1 MDTAKYCIYHK
12 QDVELYYVQ
21 MIKCRTRV
29 DLNINTLNH
38 NLSLIKQHPFQMIVT
53 IQQIMTAPQL
63 EKELNFVYYAVFM
76 KSQVQ

>member
-21 MIKCRTRV
+21 MIKCRTTV

-38 NLSLIKQHPFQMIVT
+38 NLSLIKQHPF
-53 IQQIMTAPQL
+53 L
-63 EKELNFVYYAVFM
+63 EDCHHSTNNDSSAVRGGT
-76 KSQVQ
+76 